1 MSKLNYLSDTITLK
15 EIIKDD
21 IFFKIPIYQRLY
33 VWGKEQIHALLSD
46 IVSSYRKKNQNG
58 RKSPVFY
65 LGNVIVYQ
73 DHRDG
78 NTVYELIDG
87 QQRFTTMWLLSIFLQ
102 HELKEYAF
110 PEVSND
116 ENEQIPLRIEFDIR
130 EQVTEFMR
138 EIIIHYDDY
147 SGSQELDL
155 DVMVK
160 KNPEKGFDTGTL
172 EPLANAFKE
181 IKTFFTNHLEEDFDK
196 EQFSNYV
203 ANRVQLVKTIV
214 PKEADL
220 NKLFEV
226 LNNRGVQL
234 EHHQILKAKMLEICN
249 KGIDTLES
257 GTEHYAI
264 LWDSCSGM
272 NEFIE
277 KGFQDASGKR
287 LTELH
292 SYDKDKSGYDIYR
305 DAKRVL
311 SDLQKLDLKNQ
322 KKEYYWQG
330 GMTLDQVLD
339 ENFRIEEVE
348 NNNKKG
354 VLDERSQEV
363 KSIINFPM
371 LLQHTLRIY
380 RKLRKKSDIERIL
393 DKEIIES
400 FETYFFK
407 GLDKLSE
414 KEQAEEVAFFIELLW
429 EVRFMFDEYI
439 IKWIKD
445 ESTDVL
451 KLCKMYEKKDDNNVY
466 LYRQLKSYLPEL
478 SQLQRLLYHSQE
490 MRTFYWLTPVL
501 YFLYKYRD
509 SLDTDNDLILSYLK
523 YLDNHLFSIRL
534 QEDSPLIERTSWFLD
549 EISDGRIGINDRY
562 QPSTS
567 PLKDSLGLQF
577 PHYWFYKLEFI
588 LWLQLRNKTEQVKRK
603 LEKYEGDI
611 SAFKI
616 TAKNSLEH
624 IAPQNPVDSKQKS
637 EVSDDKDLLNS
648 FGNLALVSR
657 SLNSSLSNSSYKLK
671 REKFNESNKTRSRIE
686 SLKLLIVYE
695 SEEENWLK
703 DNIDKHQKEMIQLF
717 DAYLQ
722 GCKSEYK
729 ILQDFITQ
737 K

>member
-1 MSKLNYLSDTITLK
+1 MSELNYHSDTITLR
-15 EIIKDD
+15 EIIKDE

-46 IVSSYRKKNQNG
+46 IVSSYRKKSSNG
-58 RKSPVFY
+58 GKNPIFY
-65 LGNVIVYQ
+65 LGNVIVYK
-73 DHRDG
+73 DHRYG

-110 PEVSND
+110 PEVSKNG
-116 ENEQIPLRIEFDIR
+116 NVQIPLRIEFDIR

-138 EIIIHYDDY
+138 EIIIHYNDY

-196 EQFSNYV
+196 EEFSNYV

-249 KGIDTLES
+249 KGIGTLES

-264 LWDSCSGM
+264 LWDTCSGM
-272 NEFIE
+272 NEFVE

-292 SYDKDKSGYDIYR
+292 SYDKDKTGYEIYR

-311 SDLQKLDLKNQ
+311 SDLRKLDFISHKQ
-322 KKEYYWQG
+322 EYFWQG
-330 GMTLDQVLD
+330 GMSLDQVLD
-339 ENFRIEEVE
+339 ENFRLEETE
-348 NNNKKG
+348 PKDDKD

-380 RKLRKKSDIERIL
+380 RKIRNKSDIDRIL
-393 DKEIIES
+393 DKELIES
-400 FETYFFK
+400 FENYFFND
-407 GLDKLSE
+407 LEKLSE
-414 KEQAEEVAFFIELLW
+414 KEQAEEVAFFCELLW

-451 KLCKMYEKKDDNNVY
+451 KLCKMYEKKDGDNVY
-466 LYRQLKSYLPEL
+466 LYRQTKSYLPEL

-490 MRTFYWLTPVL
+490 MRTFYWLTPFL
-501 YFLYKYRD
+501 YFLHKYRVSVD
-509 SLDTDNDLILSYLK
+509 ADNNLVLRYLK
-523 YLDNHLFSIRL
+523 YLDNHLFSIKL
-534 QEDSPLIERTSWFLD
+534 QEDSPLIDRTSWFLD
-549 EISDGRIGINDRY
+549 EITNDRIGIEDKY

-567 PLKDSLGLQF
+567 PLKESLGLQF
-577 PHYWFYKLEFI
+577 PHYWFYKLEYL
-588 LWLQLRNKTEQVKRK
+588 LWLQLKNKAEQVKRK
-603 LEKYEGDI
+603 LDKYSGDI
-611 SAFKI
+611 NSFKI
-616 TAKNSLEH
+616 TAKNSVEH
-624 IAPQNPVDSKQKS
+624 IAPQNPIDSKQKS
-637 EVSDDKDLLNS
+637 EVWVDEKLLNS

-671 REKFNESNKTRSRIE
+671 QEKFNESNKTRNRIE
-686 SLKLLIVYE
+686 SLKLLMVYE

-703 DNIDKHQKEMIQLF
+703 ENIEKHQKEMIQLF
-717 DAYLQ
+717 DEYLQ
-722 GCKSEYK
+722 GCMSEYK
-729 ILQDFITQ
+729 YLKVISTE
-737 K
+737 